1 MALRLPERDFWANA
15 TPYRIEK
22 ILTAYKEIG
31 KAKEAEK
38 PVSLAE
44 YLGV

>member
-1 MALRLPERDFWANA
+1 MALRLPERDFWATA
-15 TPYRIEK
+15 TPYRMAR

-31 KAKEAEK
+31 RAKKDEK
-38 PVSLAE
+38 PISLAD

>member
-1 MALRLPERDFWANA
+1 MALRLPERDFWATA
-15 TPYRIEK
+15 TPYRVAK
-22 ILTAYKEIG
+22 ILTAYQEIS
-31 KAKEAEK
+31 KAKEAKK